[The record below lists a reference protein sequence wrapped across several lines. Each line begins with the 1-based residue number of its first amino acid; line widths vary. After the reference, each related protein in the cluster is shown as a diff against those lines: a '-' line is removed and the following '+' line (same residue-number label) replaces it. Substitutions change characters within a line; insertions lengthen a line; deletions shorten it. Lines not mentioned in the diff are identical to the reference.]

1 MAQQVQQKLNDV
13 DIEKIGA
20 LIERY
25 KQDPAA
31 GKSQWNARVQWLGG
45 FRSEAQV
52 RNLPAVRS
60 DEPDWLAGTDTGP
73 NAVEL
78 VLSALGS
85 CLAVGYAANATARGI
100 RLDSLEIALQG
111 DVDLPVFLGLVEGNA
126 GYNKITAKVYVKS
139 DAPPEQLKELTEH
152 VFKTSPV
159 GNTIA
164 KSVTI
169 APEVVSAS

>member
-20 LIERY
+20 LIEQY
-25 KQDPAA
+25 KRDPSA
-31 GKSQWNARVQWLGG
+31 GKSQWSTRVQWLGG
-45 FRSEAQV
+45 FRSEAHV
-52 RNLPAVRS
+52 RNLPTVRS

-111 DVDLPVFLGLVEGNA
+111 DVDLPVFLGLVEGHA

-139 DAPPEQLKELTEH
+139 DASPDKLKELTEH

-169 APEVVSAS
+169 APEVVPVS